1 MSEIMR
7 RQSHAPMIMRTALS
21 WLCASCPIAS
31 WLSLAFRPR
40 LACGMPKK
48 PADRPDMDF
57 VMARGAGRGDAMK
70 LLLSS
75 RRSRQTRPVSVPQL
89 ISLTLQ
95 SGAAPG
101 ASSGGRSLI
110 RKISPADGIWAGVL
124 FNSQCSDGILL
135 ASMLPSM
142 GTRLGVMRGETGVM
156 PGEYGI
162 CGISGAVGGGGA
174 ARFGSLRGG
183 GGSAASASF
192 DRTSM
197 SCTAVRLR
205 LRSQARWRS
214 RQCLRTASRDAY
226 SLSHPGCLHTK
237 RERSPVMRILQ
248 QLTARTLLSA
258 EGGCVGF
265 GLGGDF
271 LIVGVMATQGA
282 GGVVIVSSVM
292 A

>member
-1 MSEIMR
+1 
-7 RQSHAPMIMRTALS
+7 MIRL
-21 WLCASCPIAS
+21 
-31 WLSLAFRPR
+31 PR
-40 LACGMPKK
+40 LVGK
-48 PADRPDMDF
+48 R
-57 VMARGAGRGDAMK
+57 VGRREWAGRAVGHPWWA
-70 LLLSS
+70 S
-75 RRSRQTRPVSVPQL
+75 REEGSRGGG
-89 ISLTLQ
+89 LT
-95 SGAAPG
+95 
-101 ASSGGRSLI
+101 
-110 RKISPADGIWAGVL
+110 WAGVL

-142 GTRLGVMRGETGVM
+142 GTRLGVMRGETGAM

-174 ARFGSLRGG
+174 AARFGSLRGG
-183 GGSAASASF
+183 GGNAASASF
-192 DRTSM
+192 DSTSM

-292 A
+292 AILVSRRRGLSDGLCYTFYLPACALGIAM